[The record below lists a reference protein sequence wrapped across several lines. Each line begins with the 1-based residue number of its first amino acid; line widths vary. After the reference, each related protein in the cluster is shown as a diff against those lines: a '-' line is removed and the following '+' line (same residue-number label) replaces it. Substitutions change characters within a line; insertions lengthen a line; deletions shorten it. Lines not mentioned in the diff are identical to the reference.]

1 MLVCKSAMQRK
12 ALCIPGTPTLSL
24 TVQGYVISRIFGA
37 PNFSSGTDLPVR
49 AVRPDTNANA

>member
-12 ALCIPGTPTLSL
+12 ALCIPETPTLSL

-37 PNFSSGTDLPVR
+37 PNFPSPNIPFREWSSDPGSPL
-49 AVRPDTNANA
+49 

>member
-1 MLVCKSAMQRK
+1 MLVCKSATQRK

-37 PNFSSGTDLPVR
+37 PDFPPC
-49 AVRPDTNANA
+49 AVRTGPAQP